1 MATPVDV
8 VPEEIQE
15 STILQVFAGTFE
27 AKDVSVL
34 VCTDRLQ
41 LVAQADRGVML
52 LDCRYR
58 SMRMWED
65 RGGGT
70 STDVVITTLDGV
82 QATFQSEDG
91 AEICAAIAQQ
101 ACVLLG
107 PDSASGSEFPVQV
120 GTVSMQLHV
129 TTETIVLLDNAV
141 VVQTLRYQD
150 IRSWSVDASTR
161 RLTVWATFLAQP
173 LQIVSDHYDLICEL
187 MANRTRDL
195 AKTLAQRAIEE
206 ETRKQAAEA
215 KRAEDAAKVK
225 RAAAKKAAA
234 KQQAAKVQELMQMI
248 TQAKHAEQAKDNAL
262 ALERYDAALKWGVE
276 YLEREPS
283 ARVKL
288 KPTMT
293 AMMER
298 VRALQR
304 VELEEAK
311 AAQKEMAAAKSAL
324 GAAKVAR
331 EELAAAKTAQ
341 EEEQHR
347 PSDKQKS
354 APQPAAAQSTQI
366 TNPESDELAVFLDGC
381 RLLKYHSKLVD
392 FGAETVDDL
401 LQVDDNDLDSLGM
414 RPLEKKR
421 FFAALPSNDTT
432 GKANDSRVVAAID
445 LEAWSQ
451 HSITISARGPSGI
464 RLKPSA
470 VDPTRPVIE
479 SVESGSIGSQL
490 PCLCEGMLISTV
502 NGLSIKGIAA
512 AETEKVITGI
522 TNAGGAPLLLVVLA
536 PPDNASTQVALG
548 ICYDLG
554 LGVYRSASR
563 AVECYTTAAAQGN
576 AQAMLNLGVAL
587 SAGDGIAQ
595 DSKRAFTCF
604 QQAAETGND
613 QAQFNLAVCYETG
626 AGVAKD
632 IAAAEKWYHKAAK
645 SGHRGAMNNL
655 ALADDD
661 AEKAFE
667 RLRHAVTKDCDD
679 TAAIFNLALC
689 YDMGLGVKEDRELA
703 AQNYERA
710 AAMNHAF
717 ACNNLGVCYA
727 SGVSPRYNSV
737 SKAVECYKTAARQEL
752 PEGLL
757 NLGLAQL
764 HGTGTEK
771 NRAQAM
777 LHIRKAADLGSKL
790 AADTLNS
797 TGPEEQTAL
806 EPVVAL
812 APAPA
817 VQQVKQ
823 DTVLSGPEEQPE
835 PEAVVAPALAA
846 QQEEQAA
853 PGSPEEQPEPISAPA
868 PPTVQQAEQTA
879 PEESVVEDSTA
890 SKPPADIPI
899 EPVAVAA
906 EEHDTVPKTSPI
918 VESAP
923 KPATPEPATSTKTT
937 ADEQVGGGVLSPEE
951 PSASAKESPT
961 SSQAKKQTNI
971 AIEDIPEELMLP
983 CKLKGKKR
991 NLKIGQIN
999 VMIFDEQGTQPIE
1012 SWLYERLDKWEYDG
1026 GKAETFTLT
1035 VQSPNGPQTVQ
1046 LKMAHEDGYAALPK
1060 IQEHVEALVKAK
1072 KAAAKEERRRKKAA
1086 AKEEAETKA
1095 EGTAKETASDV
1106 AEPVPELTFES
1117 AKYQGK
1123 KAQLQVKGM
1132 GLVVTSKGRKA
1143 TTFLYQN
1150 ILNLGYVGG
1159 ALSFQVPG
1167 EDELVKIELAEKE
1180 ADEAIALVTGHMNA
1194 LAAVIR
1200 ARKKAEKAERKRK
1213 EAAAAAAGGDGA
1225 DVSAGVS
1232 PASASD
1238 PAATGSEEATP
1249 SASKASAG
1257 SSELN
1262 DVAQVLTA
1270 EVFKAKF
1277 KGKTCKLKVDSMNV
1291 QVLSLDEQ
1299 TVLGSWLYKSL
1310 TGWELQTAKNRLLL
1324 TVGSE
1329 KDSKSVPI
1337 TLVDAADGSK
1347 VIMSMTQHAEEL
1359 AKAAPAVAAPAL
1371 AVEGD
1376 SISSSSLSS
1385 PADAMPNDQMFP
1397 CKQKG
1402 KSRLLKVGTMNVT
1415 LFAKDGNTPVE
1426 SWLYERVNKWDYTP
1440 TTKDFNLTVRGASA
1454 EAEPLIV
1461 TLKMKEEDGAAVLDA
1476 MTAATKNMISQRRSM
1491 ARAAKKAKK
1500 EAEAAAEAEAATV
1513 VAVDEHK
1520 PKQTVELVPEVLAG
1534 DTDEASDSS
1543 SGDDEDDATA
1553 EGGES
1558 APVFNPLGNDG
1569 SESEGEGE
1577 AGAEDT
1583 PVQEGG
1589 QKSESA
1595 GAPVFNPLGDGDS
1608 DSDEDGGEAG
1618 ADGTP
1623 AEKSAAV
1630 SNPLGD
1636 DSDDDEDPSP
1646 AKEAPAAAT
1655 AAAVANPLDA
1665 SDDDDDDGGAG
1676 DDAEQPTSSESAAVF
1691 NPLGDGGSSSSDDD
1705 DDDDEQQKEDEEEK
1719 VETEQGGAG
1728 SATATSSAAISNP
1741 LDAAMSD
1748 EEAVDAL
1755 SDSLGEESEADD
1767 DDGASPAAAA
1777 SPSAGQ
1783 GVPSLELAVRNPLD
1797 SSSSDDDDDG
1807 DEVGLD

>member
-1 MATPVDV
+1 
-8 VPEEIQE
+8 
-15 STILQVFAGTFE
+15 
-27 AKDVSVL
+27 
-34 VCTDRLQ
+34 
-41 LVAQADRGVML
+41 
-52 LDCRYR
+52 
-58 SMRMWED
+58 
-65 RGGGT
+65 
-70 STDVVITTLDGV
+70 
-82 QATFQSEDG
+82 
-91 AEICAAIAQQ
+91 
-101 ACVLLG
+101 
-107 PDSASGSEFPVQV
+107 
-120 GTVSMQLHV
+120 
-129 TTETIVLLDNAV
+129 
-141 VVQTLRYQD
+141 
-150 IRSWSVDASTR
+150 
-161 RLTVWATFLAQP
+161 
-173 LQIVSDHYDLICEL
+173 
-187 MANRTRDL
+187 
-195 AKTLAQRAIEE
+195 
-206 ETRKQAAEA
+206 
-215 KRAEDAAKVK
+215 
-225 RAAAKKAAA
+225 
-234 KQQAAKVQELMQMI
+234 
-248 TQAKHAEQAKDNAL
+248 
-262 ALERYDAALKWGVE
+262 
-276 YLEREPS
+276 
-283 ARVKL
+283 
-288 KPTMT
+288 
-293 AMMER
+293 
-298 VRALQR
+298 
-304 VELEEAK
+304 
-311 AAQKEMAAAKSAL
+311 
-324 GAAKVAR
+324 
-331 EELAAAKTAQ
+331 
-341 EEEQHR
+341 
-347 PSDKQKS
+347 
-354 APQPAAAQSTQI
+354 
-366 TNPESDELAVFLDGC
+366 
-381 RLLKYHSKLVD
+381 
-392 FGAETVDDL
+392 
-401 LQVDDNDLDSLGM
+401 
-414 RPLEKKR
+414 
-421 FFAALPSNDTT
+421 
-432 GKANDSRVVAAID
+432 
-445 LEAWSQ
+445 
-451 HSITISARGPSGI
+451 
-464 RLKPSA
+464 
-470 VDPTRPVIE
+470 
-479 SVESGSIGSQL
+479 
-490 PCLCEGMLISTV
+490 
-502 NGLSIKGIAA
+502 
-512 AETEKVITGI
+512 
-522 TNAGGAPLLLVVLA
+522 
-536 PPDNASTQVALG
+536 
-548 ICYDLG
+548 
-554 LGVYRSASR
+554 
-563 AVECYTTAAAQGN
+563 
-576 AQAMLNLGVAL
+576 
-587 SAGDGIAQ
+587 
-595 DSKRAFTCF
+595 
-604 QQAAETGND
+604 
-613 QAQFNLAVCYETG
+613 
-626 AGVAKD
+626 
-632 IAAAEKWYHKAAK
+632 
-645 SGHRGAMNNL
+645 
-655 ALADDD
+655 
-661 AEKAFE
+661 
-667 RLRHAVTKDCDD
+667 
-679 TAAIFNLALC
+679 
-689 YDMGLGVKEDRELA
+689 
-703 AQNYERA
+703 
-710 AAMNHAF
+710 
-717 ACNNLGVCYA
+717 
-727 SGVSPRYNSV
+727 
-737 SKAVECYKTAARQEL
+737 
-752 PEGLL
+752 
-757 NLGLAQL
+757 
-764 HGTGTEK
+764 
-771 NRAQAM
+771 
-777 LHIRKAADLGSKL
+777 
-790 AADTLNS
+790 
-797 TGPEEQTAL
+797 
-806 EPVVAL
+806 
-812 APAPA
+812 
-817 VQQVKQ
+817 
-823 DTVLSGPEEQPE
+823 
-835 PEAVVAPALAA
+835 
-846 QQEEQAA
+846 
-853 PGSPEEQPEPISAPA
+853 
-868 PPTVQQAEQTA
+868 
-879 PEESVVEDSTA
+879 
-890 SKPPADIPI
+890 
-899 EPVAVAA
+899 
-906 EEHDTVPKTSPI
+906 
-918 VESAP
+918 
-923 KPATPEPATSTKTT
+923 
-937 ADEQVGGGVLSPEE
+937 
-951 PSASAKESPT
+951 
-961 SSQAKKQTNI
+961 
-971 AIEDIPEELMLP
+971 
-983 CKLKGKKR
+983 
-991 NLKIGQIN
+991 
-999 VMIFDEQGTQPIE
+999 
-1012 SWLYERLDKWEYDG
+1012 
-1026 GKAETFTLT
+1026 
-1035 VQSPNGPQTVQ
+1035 
-1046 LKMAHEDGYAALPK
+1046 
-1060 IQEHVEALVKAK
+1060 
-1072 KAAAKEERRRKKAA
+1072 
-1086 AKEEAETKA
+1086 
-1095 EGTAKETASDV
+1095 
-1106 AEPVPELTFES
+1106 
-1117 AKYQGK
+1117 
-1123 KAQLQVKGM
+1123 
-1132 GLVVTSKGRKA
+1132 
-1143 TTFLYQN
+1143 
-1150 ILNLGYVGG
+1150 VGG
-1159 ALSFQVPG
+1159 ALSCQVPG
-1167 EDELVKIELAEKE
+1167 EDELVQIELAEKE
-1180 ADEAIALVTGHMNA
+1180 ADEAIALVTGHMTA
-1194 LAAVIR
+1194 WAAVIR

-1232 PASASD
+1232 PAAASD

-1705 DDDDEQQKEDEEEK
+1705 DDEQQKEDEEEK